1 MSTMG
6 TAQTRLLVI
15 VAAVLLVATN
25 RYAKQQ
31 RRELETLEPPASLD
45 SVGTWEDEVRAAQER
60 RAEQAAP
67 EQSAPEQAAQ
77 PSVPRPP
84 EDPTDGTGRTSY

>member
-6 TAQTRLLVI
+6 IALILLLAV
-15 VAAVLLVATN
+15 VAAVLLAATN
-25 RYAKQQ
+25 RFAKQQ
-31 RRELETLEPPASLD
+31 RHELETLQPPPSLD